1 MRRKRSFF
9 VAVLICIALSR
20 LSSQTEELREKISID
35 FRNQKIADII
45 LSVADM
51 CGESVSIDDTV
62 SGSATFHFED
72 TDFDTALKRF
82 AESCRIFVEKRD
94 GIYYLTKVRIEKRTN
109 GYYVD
114 GEDVPVIPFL
124 MRLSRDA
131 HVTIMYESLPNV
143 TVTVRTE
150 EATVEELMELVML
163 RLSGYTLETS
173 GKGYFISRGARGQNG
188 RSTEDFGITVKD
200 GLYSLSLKKALSGTV
215 FDALFKKAGKE
226 YALLNKTA
234 VALENLYYTDKD
246 FDTLLHLIL
255 EQSNSDCSL
264 TDGIYYIFEIQ
275 RKDILKKLKTTKA
288 VHLVHVSAESVMALF
303 PAELNAS
310 SFSRIDK
317 AANTIYITGSEEE
330 TKPIID
336 FLGAIDIPIEGRYYQ
351 RFTTKNMAVSEV
363 VPLIPKSILY
373 TDTVILPNSM
383 TFVTQVTEERER
395 LIREYLTLIDRK
407 DAAHAVRLRYI
418 QSDELFKYLPPSI
431 KKENITV
438 TGDTALVFF
447 TGPEETFDTFKKEL
461 SLIDKPKQ
469 QVRYQVLVIQHQKT
483 SGFKWEPSLQ
493 MEKVSS
499 TGNGLSYA
507 ATLGS
512 LLNVSF
518 DIVSQFGIRFAA
530 SLAWELSSGKARV
543 LADTTL
549 NGISGE
555 AISFSNTNVYRY
567 RDIVKD
573 NTNNVYSSTTREISS
588 GLTLSIKGWVS
599 GDDMITVAVDA
610 RVSKQGTT
618 SDTTVPPPTSEK
630 KVTTNVRAKSGSP
643 VIIGG
648 LMQSEKDVS
657 IQKTP
662 ILGSIPLIGRV
673 FRKTVESTADT
684 EFVIYLVPFVERG
697 GSAEEKSERGIRR
710 YYEKY
715 VATKS

>member
-1 MRRKRSFF
+1 
-9 VAVLICIALSR
+9 
-20 LSSQTEELREKISID
+20 
-35 FRNQKIADII
+35 
-45 LSVADM
+45 
-51 CGESVSIDDTV
+51 
-62 SGSATFHFED
+62 
-72 TDFDTALKRF
+72 
-82 AESCRIFVEKRD
+82 
-94 GIYYLTKVRIEKRTN
+94 
-109 GYYVD
+109 
-114 GEDVPVIPFL
+114 
-124 MRLSRDA
+124 
-131 HVTIMYESLPNV
+131 
-143 TVTVRTE
+143 
-150 EATVEELMELVML
+150 
-163 RLSGYTLETS
+163 
-173 GKGYFISRGARGQNG
+173 
-188 RSTEDFGITVKD
+188 
-200 GLYSLSLKKALSGTV
+200 
-215 FDALFKKAGKE
+215 
-226 YALLNKTA
+226 
-234 VALENLYYTDKD
+234 
-246 FDTLLHLIL
+246 
-255 EQSNSDCSL
+255 SNSDCSL

-310 SFSRIDK
+310 SFSRVDK

-330 TKPIID
+330 TKPILD
-336 FLGAIDIPIEGRYYQ
+336 FLEAIDIPIEGRYYQ

-543 LADTTL
+543 LADTT
-549 NGISGE
+549 
-555 AISFSNTNVYRY
+555 
-567 RDIVKD
+567 
-573 NTNNVYSSTTREISS
+573 
-588 GLTLSIKGWVS
+588 
-599 GDDMITVAVDA
+599 
-610 RVSKQGTT
+610 
-618 SDTTVPPPTSEK
+618 
-630 KVTTNVRAKSGSP
+630 
-643 VIIGG
+643 
-648 LMQSEKDVS
+648 
-657 IQKTP
+657 
-662 ILGSIPLIGRV
+662 
-673 FRKTVESTADT
+673 
-684 EFVIYLVPFVERG
+684 
-697 GSAEEKSERGIRR
+697 
-710 YYEKY
+710 
-715 VATKS
+715 